1 VFLFL
6 GLVALFRVDDVVTE
20 DFPVSGDDGCFEPVD
35 ESNDLCSVVV
45 AADSEVKHF
54 VAPTETD
61 SALVDGVVTN
71 PPEVWV
77 VGGGGVRFG
86 DQIVGV
92 VRG

>member
-1 VFLFL
+1 
-6 GLVALFRVDDVVTE
+6 
-20 DFPVSGDDGCFEPVD
+20 
-35 ESNDLCSVVV
+35 VV
-45 AADSEVKHF
+45 ATDSEMKHF
-54 VAPTETD
+54 VSPTETD